1 MIQVLLYPDA
11 LSLVGS
17 MNAFEIYNESKTDVV
32 FALRYH
38 GAEQNI
44 VQHTYTPNDEHRI
57 TVDVKDIILPLLA
70 FELKD
75 DSTPYVQ
82 ENIMKAFS
90 AEIYEVVDAGNKKE
104 FSFSVIRA
112 GVDKLADSAENFLKN
127 NFLTWQ
133 PQVKAVTYYSPE
145 FLTYYAAE
153 ACAVK
158 CKAYLW
164 NGTGYTESE
173 ITLAH
178 LTEGC
183 VYTIPVQYAIIAKAL
198 NQKTPSY
205 YDVWVEKEGGDRLT
219 YVQRYYASDMKSEE
233 EEWFLFENSLGGV
246 DCFRAYGNSENTA
259 EHTHNVAE
267 IEDDS
272 EEYRVDTTRKFKK
285 NTGYLDGKERLWL
298 LDFFPSLGKYVYHRN
313 SWRKIT
319 VTESDVNYEAKELPS
334 NYTFTYRYSDARP
347 YLNLSRAS
355 GESLKQM
362 DIHLPDIGNFTI
374 APRLVE
380 FPRQQLGGGVLFPV
394 QDPHSEEWGTTTA
407 DAIFLAFLSAI
418 SNRYSGKGEVGH
430 KHINISV
437 LDALSF
443 VGGYL
448 LYKGEKLKAGVADVA
463 KELDGEAA
471 ILKKYIRR
479 DIDDTAEGTI
489 TFEKVQKLLG
499 GLLVGENFSFDK
511 EGNIIAHSIA
521 SENANEAGHKGFS
534 IIQTGS
540 KTGKYKLNIN
550 ELLAFSKAKVGDK
563 FVFDAANDFRF
574 DADGNIIAHSIAS
587 ENANEAGHKGFSII
601 QTDPNTGKYK
611 LNIDELLA
619 FSKATIMKQAKIGD
633 KFVFDV
639 ERDFRF
645 DVEGNIIAHSISSDG
660 ASEENGKGFTI
671 LQKDPLTNTYKL
683 CIDEVIAYTVATVG
697 KLFVNGNSRFGG
709 ELSSKQFISGF
720 LGGLGWGIYNTPV
733 TNAAGVQENKWTG
746 EFDNV
751 IVRGSL
757 RVFEMIISQLLGE
770 NDNRIFTGM
779 MEVDHYDAESGRVY
793 LNTQDGKLYN
803 PFRRNDIIMVQQFNG
818 MPNSSND
825 YYVTK
830 NYELLITDAGCGSLE
845 DGDKRLDWV
854 TFTNFTSSMEDA
866 TAESLIKKKDTFVRV
881 DNLSDSQRKGIIQ
894 LMTVGA
900 NTPYMDI
907 IYGLKT
913 DPNNALKGRLGNLK
927 GIVHPILGELS
938 GFGEFLNNLYAVG
951 DFIIQ
956 RTGESVDSKLQVLE
970 NMFSIRFSQTSYE
983 LTNSD
988 NYLENG
994 QFLEQVRDDEDTIIS
1009 CWAVDTTDESMFWA
1023 DALGNPFMVNGL
1035 LSVSGNRKVSID
1047 KMDGRQ
1053 VLRLQNCGVKQ
1064 LNAHIRQPGTH
1075 KEYQQP
1081 SGSTGDNGL
1090 KKPATGSTDVQDRLY
1105 ISIRIFAKTAGTL
1118 TVGFEGCSSV
1128 SGKSNTLT
1136 AQNVAVPYSGDWT
1149 NIPLEGVWNGTGNFV
1164 LRYTG
1169 DCYIAIASITD
1180 KPLSEFSK
1188 SVSTQIKQTATNI
1201 QLLGENINKVN
1212 GKTTQL
1218 GIELDAEKGE
1228 IRQYVD
1234 TKDKKNREDT
1244 SSLITQTSS
1253 SITSSVDKKLKNQ
1266 YDTITSE
1273 YSSSITQKADQIT
1286 LKVSAAQTA
1295 ADNAQSA
1302 ADAAQ
1307 GTADTAIKKNAEL
1320 KVTVDGIGS
1329 KVDTK
1334 IANAKGEITKEYT
1347 SAINQSAK
1355 DITLKV
1361 SAAQTAADN
1370 AQSAANAAQGT
1381 ADTAKKSVA
1390 ELKVTM
1396 DGISTTVA
1404 NKADTSTL
1412 NSKVSELNTSISSAK
1427 KSAIDTVNARI
1438 DGGVAEFYQQ
1448 ASPPSF
1454 TNLGWTK
1461 AECQRHAGALWYVV
1475 EPGTKGYV
1483 TGHLYRFVVMRGT
1496 GGAWED
1502 VDDSIDS
1509 ATTVQQNASGWNV
1522 ASGMFDAKGNLTA
1535 SGVAS
1540 ITPTVTTISNTRF
1553 DEKWGEIK
1561 SGYVATGDF
1570 ARFFSQACKD
1580 GEVVTS
1586 AQISTFI
1593 TKDETNKL
1601 ISNATIQ
1608 ADQINLTGHTMAFTG
1623 GQITITTDNFTLD
1636 GSGNMWCK
1644 NGTFSGTVTGVQGSF
1659 KKLDCVDN
1667 NGNVVGSIKFDS
1679 NGRLWFSGDMY
1690 HQGYDSDKKRGYR
1703 FYAADIWCRGM
1714 FGHRQKTVAYVFNT
1728 YMAIY
1733 TNDSD
1738 DVDHYVMIP
1747 LESGTE
1753 SGKTYN
1759 KIPLYGFADYGDAS
1773 GFAIDVV
1780 VINSSSDFYY
1790 VFEGMG
1796 NGKEWRVING
1806 NDKQTI
1812 HFADIGGWHELKGG
1826 ESLSCVYV
1834 VPRLLSPT
1842 PSGLGAGVFWSGEA
1856 DLNWS

>member
-11 LSLVGS
+11 LSMVGS
-17 MNAFEIYNESKTDVV
+17 MNVFEIYNDSKTDVV

-90 AEIYEVVDAGNKKE
+90 AEIYEVGDAGNRKE

-145 FLTYYAAE
+145 FLTCYAAE

-267 IEDDS
+267 IEDNS

-334 NYTFTYRYSDARP
+334 NYTFTYKYSDARP

-407 DAIFLAFLSAI
+407 DAIFSAFLSAI

-489 TFEKVQKLLG
+489 TFEKVQKFLG

-645 DVEGNIIAHSISSDG
+645 DAEGNIIAHSISSDG

-854 TFTNFTSSMEDA
+854 TFTNFTSSMEGA

-970 NMFSIRFSQTSYE
+970 NMFSSRFSQTSYE

-1302 ADAAQ
+1302 A
-1307 GTADTAIKKNAEL
+1307 
-1320 KVTVDGIGS
+1320 
-1329 KVDTK
+1329 
-1334 IANAKGEITKEYT
+1334 
-1347 SAINQSAK
+1347 
-1355 DITLKV
+1355 
-1361 SAAQTAADN
+1361 
-1370 AQSAANAAQGT
+1370 NAAQGT

-1412 NSKVSELNTSISSAK
+1412 NSKVSALNTSISSAK

-1570 ARFFSQACKD
+1570 ARLFSQACKD

-1636 GSGNMWCK
+1636 GSGNMWCQ
-1644 NGTFSGTVTGVQGSF
+1644 NGTFSGTVTGVHGSF
-1659 KKLDCVDN
+1659 KNLDCVDS
-1667 NGNVVGSIKFDS
+1667 NGNVVGSIQFGTD
-1679 NGRLWFSGDMY
+1679 GRLWFSGDMY
-1690 HQGYDSDKKRGYR
+1690 HQGYDNAKKRNYR
-1703 FYAADIWCRGM
+1703 FYAADILCRGM

-1738 DVDHYVMIP
+1738 DMDHYVMIS

-1806 NDKQTI
+1806 NDKKTI

-1826 ESLSCVYV
+1826 ASLSCVYV